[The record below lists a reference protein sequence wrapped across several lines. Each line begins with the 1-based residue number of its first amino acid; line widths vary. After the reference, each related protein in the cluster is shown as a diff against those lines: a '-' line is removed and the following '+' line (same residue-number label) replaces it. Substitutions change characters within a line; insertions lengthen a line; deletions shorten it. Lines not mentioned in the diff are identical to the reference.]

1 MTRSLDQLDIRAQQ
15 EDDVVVE
22 VATICKGNNTKQ
34 LANLGRLVTSMLNQS
49 AGSKIRLTILSDPD
63 SWTSALEV
71 LRKTIG
77 HYYAKGETPQV
88 QKWERGQK
96 KNLQVP

>member
-22 VATICKGNNTKQ
+22 VATICKGNTTKQ
-34 LANLGRLVTSMLNQS
+34 VANLGRLVTSMLNQS
-49 AGSKIRLTILSDPD
+49 AGSKIRLTILSDLD
-63 SWTSALEV
+63 SWPSAHEV

-88 QKWERGQK
+88 QK
-96 KNLQVP
+96 